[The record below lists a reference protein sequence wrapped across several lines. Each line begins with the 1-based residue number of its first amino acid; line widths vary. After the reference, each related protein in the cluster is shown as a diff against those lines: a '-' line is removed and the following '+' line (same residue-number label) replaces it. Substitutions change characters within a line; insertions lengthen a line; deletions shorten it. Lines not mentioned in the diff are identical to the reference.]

1 MEQVNKYYFEV
12 GIEFKTDY
20 DVKKLETILGVKPSV
35 MVDLKDAVGPVK
47 TAKFIYKTKDMT
59 EIYTDEMFE
68 KFLIEF
74 ESKADDLIP
83 VLKENDGELAF
94 SVVFTRVDVKPCI
107 GLSKKAVD
115 ILSKLGARIDVDF
128 I

>member
-12 GIEFKTDY
+12 CIEFKTDY

-35 MVDLKDAVGPVK
+35 MIDLKDAVGPVK

-74 ESKADDLIP
+74 DSKANDLIP
-83 VLKENDGELAF
+83 VLKANDGEIAF
-94 SVVFTRVDVKPCI
+94 SVIFTRLDVKPC
-107 GLSKKAVD
+107 LSLSQKAVD
-115 ILSKLGARIDVDF
+115 ILSKFNARIDVDF

>member
-12 GIEFKTDY
+12 GIEFKSDY
-20 DVKKLETILGVKPSV
+20 NVKNFEEILGVKPSV

-59 EIYTDEMFE
+59 EIYTDEVFE

-74 ESKADDLIP
+74 DSKADDLIP
-83 VLKENDGELAF
+83 VLKENDGEIAF
-94 SVVFTRVDVKPCI
+94 SVIFTRLDIKPCLS
-107 GLSKKAVD
+107 LSKKAVQ
-115 ILSKLGARIDVDF
+115 ILSKFGARIDVDF

>member
-12 GIEFKTDY
+12 CIEFKTDY
-20 DVKKLETILGVKPSV
+20 DVKKLETILGVKSSV
-35 MVDLKDAVGPVK
+35 MIDLKDAVGPVK

-74 ESKADDLIP
+74 DSKANDLIP
-83 VLKENDGELAF
+83 VLKENDGEIAF
-94 SVVFTRVDVKPCI
+94 SVIFTRLDVKPC
-107 GLSKKAVD
+107 LSLSQKAVD
-115 ILSKLGARIDVDF
+115 ILSKLNARIDVDF